1 MPKKIKIK
9 NTLPDI
15 LSALCSHKD
24 CSDWLKTTIWNKLND
39 NADIPTDSP
48 EQYALMLK
56 FQKREPELKS

>member
-48 EQYALMLK
+48 ETIRANAEIPK
-56 FQKREPELKS
+56 ART